1 MGYAGC
7 FLSRLANGIMRINLI
22 LACAFPVIL
31 WATEKKQPNIVV
43 MIADDCRFMDLGC
56 YGSPDAITPNID
68 RLAREGMRFQ
78 SFFRLRR

>member
-1 MGYAGC
+1 
-7 FLSRLANGIMRINLI
+7 MRINLI

-78 SFFRLRR
+78 SLRR